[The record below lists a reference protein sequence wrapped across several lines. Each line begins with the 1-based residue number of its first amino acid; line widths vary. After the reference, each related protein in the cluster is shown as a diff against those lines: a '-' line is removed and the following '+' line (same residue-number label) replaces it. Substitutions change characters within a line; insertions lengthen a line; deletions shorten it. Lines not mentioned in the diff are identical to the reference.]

1 MLLVAANAAMW
12 IHSSAA
18 VAGTLKVCPAGC
30 TYSTIQSAIDA
41 AQTGDSIKIA
51 PGTYTENLLIDPPVA
66 ATKLT
71 LLGTGAP
78 QTIVDASQGESGTQ
92 IDKGYTVSLSG
103 SD

>member
-1 MLLVAANAAMW
+1 MTRFIMLLVAASAAMW

-51 PGTYTENLLIDPPVA
+51 PGTYTENLRILARPPEAHRRA
-66 ATKLT
+66 ARH
-71 LLGTGAP
+71 P
-78 QTIVDASQGESGTQ
+78 RRRRHR
-92 IDKGYTVSLSG
+92 
-103 SD
+103 